1 MVSVRSTKPGAR
13 AAAVPFCACFV
24 VGALYGGFRQRVPC
38 KCYIIS
44 RAAFRSES
52 LNTENMRTVAF
63 AAVVASAAASAP
75 MGAPALRKVRLWPWC
90 DGAMLVCL
98 LQAVQGVTQLRVA
111 SAAAAGR

>member
-1 MVSVRSTKPGAR
+1 MVSVRSTKSGVR
-13 AAAVPFCACFV
+13 AA
-24 VGALYGGFRQRVPC
+24 

-44 RAAFRSES
+44 RPAFRSES

-63 AAVVASAAASAP
+63 AAVVASAAAFAP